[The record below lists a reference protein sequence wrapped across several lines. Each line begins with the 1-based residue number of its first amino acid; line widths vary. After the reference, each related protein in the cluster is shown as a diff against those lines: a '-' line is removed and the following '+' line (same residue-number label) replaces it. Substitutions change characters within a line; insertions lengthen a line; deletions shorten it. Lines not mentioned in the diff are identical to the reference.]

1 MSDMPIPGAMNGSTD
16 PEAGGRQELAELKD
30 LLLGMER
37 LRLDQLESQLYDPN
51 RRAKDVSE
59 VLPEAIRLRPAR
71 DVKLRRA
78 LEPLFEQSFRAS
90 VRRNPGVLAETLYPV
105 IGAAIRKAV
114 NAALA
119 GLVETLNLTLEN
131 SFSAQSLKWR
141 IEALRTGKSYGE
153 IMLLH
158 SVRYAVEQVFLIHR
172 NTGLLLTHISA
183 ETAVIKD
190 ADLISGMLTA
200 IQDFVSDSFGAAG
213 AEGLEQ
219 MQVGEFTVWVQQ
231 GPQAILAGVIR
242 GVPPAELK
250 QVFQS
255 ALESIHR
262 DLFDQ
267 LHRFDGDTAP
277 FAAAEPALRACL
289 LGRSVPNAKP
299 RNSRT
304 LRVLVNFL
312 FLAAMLWVFLA
323 LRDRY
328 RSNQLLAILRKEPG
342 ITVTNADWHFGRFT
356 VYGLRDPMSH
366 DPYTLVAKASLQP
379 QTVEFHLEPYQSL
392 DPAFTAQRRLAAER
406 QSIETTV
413 LRFESGSAVL
423 LGSALDRLEEM
434 VPHLKALFEAAA
446 ATGQSAKVEVL
457 GHTDSTGADD
467 TNALLAVARAAAV
480 VAQMRSLG
488 IAENQFLERGV
499 GDRQPLRTGSGP
511 RDQSFNRSVSFRIML
526 AGH

>member
-1 MSDMPIPGAMNGSTD
+1 
-16 PEAGGRQELAELKD
+16 
-30 LLLGMER
+30 
-37 LRLDQLESQLYDPN
+37 
-51 RRAKDVSE
+51 
-59 VLPEAIRLRPAR
+59 
-71 DVKLRRA
+71 
-78 LEPLFEQSFRAS
+78 
-90 VRRNPGVLAETLYPV
+90 
-105 IGAAIRKAV
+105 
-114 NAALA
+114 
-119 GLVETLNLTLEN
+119 
-131 SFSAQSLKWR
+131 
-141 IEALRTGKSYGE
+141 
-153 IMLLH
+153 
-158 SVRYAVEQVFLIHR
+158 
-172 NTGLLLTHISA
+172 
-183 ETAVIKD
+183 
-190 ADLISGMLTA
+190 
-200 IQDFVSDSFGAAG
+200 
-213 AEGLEQ
+213 
-219 MQVGEFTVWVQQ
+219 
-231 GPQAILAGVIR
+231 
-242 GVPPAELK
+242 
-250 QVFQS
+250 
-255 ALESIHR
+255 
-262 DLFDQ
+262 
-267 LHRFDGDTAP
+267 
-277 FAAAEPALRACL
+277 
-289 LGRSVPNAKP
+289 
-299 RNSRT
+299 
-304 LRVLVNFL
+304 VNFL